1 MDILRN
7 CTGTPY
13 ATSTDGN
20 KKLIVSTVGGYID
33 EPAWDI
39 RQDPRSYL
47 PFITVRHH
55 KEKTIRSFNH
65 LL

>member
-7 CTGTPY
+7 CTGTPD

-20 KKLIVSTVGGYID
+20 KKLIVSTVGGYTD
-33 EPAWDI
+33 EPAWNI

-47 PFITVRHH
+47 LSKTVRHH
-55 KEKTIRSFNH
+55 KEKNK
-65 LL
+65 L